1 MNVISRLIRD
11 MKDSKQRPRKRQ
23 APVDAEKKAYNEG
36 KKEPNPV
43 EEILHIVLLFFIYS
57 FLGWC
62 MEVILKYI
70 QFHRFINRG
79 FYAGPICP
87 IYGSGA
93 LLITLAFHFLP
104 PPESGIGT
112 TFALSLVLCGAL
124 EYFTSY
130 FMEKRF
136 HTRWWDYSRKPMNL
150 HGRIWIGNLLLFGLG
165 GVMIIHVLNPVFLS
179 WLAGFSLRAK
189 AIAAGIILAVFAADF
204 VLTHFIMKLVKT
216 GVENSRADS
225 TEELNREIRML
236 LSNRNVFYRRFAD
249 AYPDVIYRTERI
261 KSHLEAVRKKADLML
276 QEAEQVIEDQKKQV
290 IRRVEPSTMIRN
302 GIIDK
307 QGRLI
312 DMLYDEASATEETR
326 SLKKEIDNERHRL
339 DERPLSKI
347 VRGNE

>member
-1 MNVISRLIRD
+1 MEDII
-11 MKDSKQRPRKRQ
+11 
-23 APVDAEKKAYNEG
+23 
-36 KKEPNPV
+36 
-43 EEILHIVLLFFIYS
+43 HIILLFFIYS

-62 MEVILKYI
+62 MEVVLKYI

-79 FYAGPICP
+79 FYTGPICP

-93 LLITLAFHFLP
+93 ILITLAVHFLSP
-104 PPESGIGT
+104 LESGIGT
-112 TFALSLVLCGAL
+112 TFALSLVLCGTL

-150 HGRIWIGNLLLFGLG
+150 HGRIWIGNLILFGAG
-165 GVMIIHVLNPVFLS
+165 GVLIIHVLNPFFLS
-179 WLAGFSLRAK
+179 WLAGFSLQVK
-189 AIAAGIILAVFAADF
+189 EIVTGIILAVFAADF

-216 GVENSRADS
+216 GVENSKADS

-236 LSNRNVFYRRFAD
+236 LSNRNIFYRRFAD

-261 KSHLEAVRKKADLML
+261 KSHLEAVREKADRML
-276 QEAEQVIEDQKKQV
+276 QEAEEVIEERKAQV
-290 IRRVEPSTMIRN
+290 MSRVEPSTLIRN

-312 DMLYDEASATEETR
+312 DMLYSEATATEETR
-326 SLKKEIDNERHRL
+326 RLKKEIDNERHRL
-339 DERPLSKI
+339 EERPLSKMYEM
-347 VRGNE
+347 RTPSNPS

>member
-1 MNVISRLIRD
+1 MEDLI
-11 MKDSKQRPRKRQ
+11 
-23 APVDAEKKAYNEG
+23 
-36 KKEPNPV
+36 
-43 EEILHIVLLFFIYS
+43 HIVLLFFIYS

-62 MEVILKYI
+62 MEVILKLI
-70 QFHRFINRG
+70 QYHRFINRG
-79 FYAGPICP
+79 FYTGPICP

-93 LLITLAFHFLP
+93 VLITLSVRFL
-104 PPESGIGT
+104 SSLGQGIGT
-112 TFALSLVLCGAL
+112 TFALSFLLCGML

-150 HGRIWIGNLLLFGLG
+150 NGRIWIGNLVLFGLG
-165 GVMIIHVLNPVFLS
+165 GVLIIHVLNPVLLS
-179 WLAGFSLRAK
+179 FLAGFSLRTK
-189 AIAAGIILAVFAADF
+189 GIAAGIILAVFAADF

-236 LSNRNVFYRRFAD
+236 LSNRNVFYRRFVD
-249 AYPDVIYRTERI
+249 AYPDVVYRTERI
-261 KSHLEAVRKKADLML
+261 KTRLEAAREKADQILR
-276 QEAEQVIEDQKKQV
+276 EAEQMIEEQKTQV
-290 IRRVEPSTMIRN
+290 ISRVEPSTMIRN

-312 DMLYDEASATEETR
+312 NLLYDEDTATEETR
-326 SLKKEIDNERHRL
+326 SLKAEIDSERHRL

-347 VRGNE
+347 IGRND